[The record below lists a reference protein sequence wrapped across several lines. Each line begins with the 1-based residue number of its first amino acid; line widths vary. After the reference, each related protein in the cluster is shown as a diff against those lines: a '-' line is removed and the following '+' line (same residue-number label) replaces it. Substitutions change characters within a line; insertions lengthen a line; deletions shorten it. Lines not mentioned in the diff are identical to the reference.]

1 MEQVPLLATKLYIP
15 PVRPELVSRPRLIER
30 LNAGLGQNQGF
41 GRKLTLVS
49 APAGFGKTTLVSEW
63 VHEVGA
69 HGDAPH
75 VAWFSLDDG
84 DNDPTRFLS
93 YLIAALRTL
102 ALSEDGT
109 SGVEGI
115 EARQRH
121 VGMIG
126 QEALSALQSPGVAG
140 ATTPPP
146 TEAVLTS
153 LINEIAA
160 LPDRIILVLDD
171 YHLID
176 AQEIHDA
183 LAFLLEHLP
192 PQTHLVITTREDP
205 HLPFA
210 RLRARG
216 QMTELRAT
224 DLRFT
229 PSEAAEFLN
238 RAMGLDLSAEDI
250 AALEA
255 RTEGWIAGLQLAA
268 LALQGL
274 AQQGTFLIQG
284 RKDTTSLVES
294 FSGSHRFVL
303 DYLVEEVLQQ
313 QSESV
318 RILLLRT
325 SVLDRLCG
333 PLCDA
338 VCFGDAGA
346 DADQRRGASLQP
358 RGADLHLTPSA
369 SGQEILQYLE
379 HANLFIV
386 PLDGERRWYRYH
398 HLFADLLR
406 QRLRQQH
413 PGWVPALHEQASK
426 WYEQNGFADE
436 AIEHALRSDDFE
448 RAARLIE
455 EQADAM
461 WAHSQHAKLRRW
473 LARLPG
479 EVILRKP
486 LLCVFHAWFLFAKGP
501 RDAAEQYLQAA
512 EQVLELGAEFIGP
525 DRATETV
532 LLEQDPLSCSD
543 RQKLKGRAAVIRAF
557 MASYLGN
564 VPAIIAHAR
573 RALEYLPKQDL
584 AWRSTAAIA
593 LGDAQGFKG
602 DMVAAYQAR
611 LEAAEASAAAGST
624 VFSTL
629 AYMKVAITLREQ
641 GQLQRTIA
649 ICQQQI
655 QLAGKSGWSRGS
667 VAGCLLAIWGE
678 VLAELGDLEGA
689 LAQARKGVEQAEH
702 GGDWSLFGW
711 SCLCLIRVLFSAGD
725 TAGAQEIVQ
734 KMENIARE
742 SVLPPWVTNQMAAW
756 QTRLWLAHD
765 RLEAASQWVRERGL
779 DTGGE
784 PEPPHG
790 FDFFSLDDH
799 VMLARVL
806 IAQERLDEA
815 ERLLPRL
822 LEAAEAGGRTSK
834 SIEILNLQA
843 LVLQARDEQV
853 QAMTTLERALTL
865 AEPGGFVRIFVD
877 EGPQMARLLEQLH
890 RKGVAVAYITQI
902 LAAFETT
909 RQGTGGEADARI
921 RPQTQTTLDPSSVL
935 VEPLSERELEVL
947 QLIAEGLTNRE
958 IASRL
963 FLALNTVKAHTRN
976 IYGKL
981 GVRSRTQAVARA
993 RALGVLPSV

>member
-1 MEQVPLLATKLYIP
+1 MEQYPLLQTKLYIP
-15 PVRPELVSRPRLIER
+15 PVRPELVSRPRLLER
-30 LNAGLGQNQGF
+30 LNAGLN
-41 GRKLTLVS
+41 RKLTLIS

-63 VHEVGA
+63 AHQVGA
-69 HGDAPH
+69 HRDAPQI
-75 VAWFSLDDG
+75 AWLSLDEG
-84 DNDPTRFLS
+84 DNDPARFLA
-93 YLIAALRTL
+93 YLIAALQT
-102 ALSEDGT
+102 
-109 SGVEGI
+109 I
-115 EARQRH
+115 EANIGK
-121 VGMIG
+121 GM
-126 QEALSALQSPGVAG
+126 LSAFQSPGFAD
-140 ATTPPP
+140 ANTPPP
-146 TEAVLTS
+146 VEAVLTT
-153 LINEIAA
+153 LINEITTIPHRV
-160 LPDRIILVLDD
+160 LLVLDD
-171 YHLID
+171 YHLI
-176 AQEIHDA
+176 ESHPIHDA
-183 LAFLLEHLP
+183 LAFLIEHLP
-192 PQTHLVITTREDP
+192 PQMHLVIATREDP
-205 HLPFA
+205 DLSLA
-210 RLRARG
+210 RLRVRG
-216 QMTELRAT
+216 QLTELRAS

-229 PSEAAEFLN
+229 SSEAAEFLN
-238 RAMGLDLSAEDI
+238 QVMGLGLSAQDI
-250 AALEA
+250 AALET

-268 LALQGL
+268 
-274 AQQGTFLIQG
+274 ISMQG
-284 RKDTTSLVES
+284 RKDASSLIRS
-294 FSGSHRFVL
+294 FTGSHRFVL
-303 DYLVEEVLQQ
+303 DYLVEEVLEQ

-318 RILLLRT
+318 QTFLLQTAILN
-325 SVLDRLCG
+325 RLTG

-338 VCFGDAGA
+338 VCFALAETPTRPEGVASSFGTAESADHSVRAITPGGDAVRFG
-346 DADQRRGASLQP
+346 
-358 RGADLHLTPSA
+358 SA
-369 SGQEILQYLE
+369 QSPGLDSGQANLE
-379 HANLFIV
+379 MLERANLFIV
-386 PLDGERRWYRYH
+386 PLDEERRWYRYH

-406 QRLRQQH
+406 RRLRQQH
-413 PGWVPALHEQASK
+413 PGWVPTLHDQASE

-436 AIEHALRSDDFE
+436 AIEHALHADDFE
-448 RAARLIE
+448 RAARLLE
-455 EQADAM
+455 EHADAM
-461 WAHSQHAKLRRW
+461 WTHSEHAKLRRW

-479 EVILRKP
+479 EVVLRKP
-486 LLCVFHAWFLFAKGP
+486 LLCVFHAWFLYAKGP

-512 EQVLELGAEFIGP
+512 EQVLDSIPEELGPEELRPG
-525 DRATETV
+525 RATETM
-532 LLEQDPLSCSD
+532 LPESDPLSGSD
-543 RQKLKGRAAVIRAF
+543 KQELRGRAAVIRAF
-557 MASYLGN
+557 MASYLGD

-702 GGDWSLFGW
+702 GGDWSLLGW

-756 QTRLWLAHD
+756 QTRLWLAND

-815 ERLLPRL
+815 NRLLPRL

-890 RKGVAVAYITQI
+890 RRGVAVAYITQI

-909 RQGTGGEADARI
+909 RQGTGGDADAAI
-921 RPQTQTTLDPSSVL
+921 RPPTTRTTLAPSSVVDRPSSAL

-947 QLIAEGLTNRE
+947 QLITEGLTNRE